1 MTGRSFLDLLTT
13 GESAVPRDRRMDD
26 VRPGDYVEFS
36 GDWTR
41 GGVFNAYRLDRVDEG
56 RY

>member
-1 MTGRSFLDLLTT
+1 M
-13 GESAVPRDRRMDD
+13 PRDRRMDD

-41 GGVFNAYRLDRVDEG
+41 GGVFNAYRLERLDEG

>member
-1 MTGRSFLDLLTT
+1 VINDDISRQFVTVTM
-13 GESAVPRDRRMDD
+13 PRDRRMDD

-41 GGVFNAYRLDRVDEG
+41 GGVFNAYRLERLDEG